1 MEAGSFIAPI
11 GSAGALNATL
21 LYCPVLA
28 TEPEGRLAAIVDS
41 RSTLTQG
48 RFNRRRCDGE
58 SARGTGRTPHANC
71 VAGSTARQ
79 SGSRSHWASRSLS
92 LDVARA
98 QSPIGRVA

>member
-48 RFNRRRCDGE
+48 RFNSTLRRRISQRDWTNA
-58 SARGTGRTPHANC
+58 ARELRRWVYGA
-71 VAGSTARQ
+71 AKWLQ
-79 SGSRSHWASRSLS
+79 ISLGVEI
-92 LDVARA
+92 LK
-98 QSPIGRVA
+98 P